1 MDEPTQSQIN
11 HLLQLESSDE
21 FDQVRPRSEQGGL
34 FCMYVPE
41 SRTSE
46 ALQYGSDV
54 DIVAVHGLGGDPYRT
69 WQHENGFNWL
79 QRLHE
84 ELSGVRVY
92 TFGYE
97 SGMAFSGGLKGL
109 NDHARYLLYLIKRA
123 RPSYAEQKRK
133 VVFVCH
139 GMGGLLVKQALLL
152 ANNERGIFGSL
163 QEAICGILFF
173 STPRA
178 GARTQDYEAVLCQM
192 ADAIVFHTP
201 AEKLMENFRT
211 TLLESLRNIAEGLSE
226 LEDQFRKCVQG
237 IHLSSFIE
245 KSLLPDMS
253 NMLVDEYSGRYGRL
267 IPLLDHDH
275 RQICKHPSFA
285 SPGMG
290 NILSELRDI
299 AQHKSAA
306 LAGSWV
312 PALVIEP
319 QDESAAVKTAA
330 SLRNEALLRAA
341 ATGNIRALERLIDKG
356 ADFNTSNSQSE
367 TALLLACQYG
377 YADIALRLLDAGADV
392 NGCDIRG
399 KSPLHFASGR
409 SDSELA
415 LRILNQG
422 ANPNLADKSSSTPL
436 HCAAEYGNAAI
447 VKHLLDHG
455 ANCFIRNSLD
465 ELPARIARKSHQL
478 EAMRVLHS
486 HAQNL
491 NQESCLQ
498 LYHFEP

>member
-1 MDEPTQSQIN
+1 
-11 HLLQLESSDE
+11 
-21 FDQVRPRSEQGGL
+21 
-34 FCMYVPE
+34 
-41 SRTSE
+41 
-46 ALQYGSDV
+46 
-54 DIVAVHGLGGDPYRT
+54 
-69 WQHENGFNWL
+69 
-79 QRLHE
+79 
-84 ELSGVRVY
+84 
-92 TFGYE
+92 
-97 SGMAFSGGLKGL
+97 MAFSGGLKGL

-226 LEDQFRKCVQG
+226 LEDQFR
-237 IHLSSFIE
+237 
-245 KSLLPDMS
+245 
-253 NMLVDEYSGRYGRL
+253 
-267 IPLLDHDH
+267 
-275 RQICKHPSFA
+275 
-285 SPGMG
+285 MG

-436 HCAAEYGNAAI
+436 HCAAKYGNAAI